1 MFNNAKILSLAV
13 IAVMGMVFLPMGAAA
28 DVATIDVASPAQLR
42 EAIDTVNLGADPNIN
57 EVVIRLA
64 AGTYALEG
72 AAASEDDLNAVGDLD
87 IRPGGNVAI
96 VTLEPAVPG
105 ATVILD
111 GAGTFRILDVFP
123 HTSIPFALH
132 LNNVGLQNGS
142 VDGYG
147 GAILIRPSTPADAIR
162 VTMAGVSIS
171 SNTAMASG
179 GGIGIGPGSTI
190 EMIDSAIVDN
200 LTYFNGGGVFCFGGS
215 ANFYSTRMTGNQA
228 APPATGIGGGA
239 IFNAGGTIVV
249 DNASTIANNR
259 TAEDGIYGGAL
270 ANSGFGEMTVNAAI
284 TADNGN
290 GTGLYNQFG
299 GMTVNFSKSGLVL
312 RGDVIILAGTVTFN
326 IDGVLTFLGDLIQPD
341 GEFILNGRLRYTAA
355 MPWIPLLILND

>member
-1 MFNNAKILSLAV
+1 LTAIIMTGLML
-13 IAVMGMVFLPMGAAA
+13 LPMAVNA
-28 DVATIDVASPAQLR
+28 DVATIDVSTPAQLR
-42 EAIDTVNLGADPNIN
+42 EAINTVNLGAEPNIS

-72 AAASEDDLNAVGDLD
+72 EAADEDDLNAAGDLD

-111 GAGTFRILDVFP
+111 GTGTFRILDVFP
-123 HTSIPFALH
+123 HTSIPFTLNV
-132 LNNVGLQNGS
+132 NNVGLQNGS

-147 GAILIRPSTPADAIR
+147 GATLIRPSTPADAIR

-179 GGIGIGPGSTI
+179 GGIAIGPGSTL
-190 EMIDSAIVDN
+190 ETIDGVLVDN

-215 ANFYSTRMTGNQA
+215 ASFYNTRMTGNQA
-228 APPATGIGGGA
+228 APPTTGIGGGA
-239 IFNAGGTIVV
+239 VFNAGGTILV
-249 DNASTIANNR
+249 DNTSTIANN
-259 TAEDGIYGGAL
+259 TTVADGLYGGAL
-270 ANSGFGEMTVNAAI
+270 ANTGFGDMTINAAI
-284 TADNGN
+284 TADDGS

-299 GMTVNFSKSGLVL
+299 DMTVNFSKSGLVL

-355 MPWIPLLILND
+355 MPWIPLLILTD